1 MVNMSTMSN
10 RYTTGTPGIE
20 IIERVGLSNFTQ
32 PYRGTAWMLGPLK
45 RGPIGV
51 PIPVMSLESY
61 NRIYGDPGDS
71 LWHLYEKGD
80 YVLPDAVE
88 GFFRTGD
95 GSGILWITR
104 VGNGD
109 SGRSAELTLKN
120 RMGQDCLKITAA
132 NPGRWGGG
140 ELHLGRL
147 PIVMM
152 TPRTFTVYAPG
163 VQANEY
169 EGGAVA
175 FDSVSGVV
183 PITGNTGAN
192 DDGLA
197 VFSVSA
203 QYNLPV
209 LGVKMPPEVGEIDY
223 DLYASVGSVD
233 YDTVTSL
240 TGTAF
245 SVSGATLTGTGSTF
259 TTELGVG
266 DTLLIND
273 EVVASVIAIA
283 DDLNATLDYT
293 FPDGY
298 EISTVGFPNVEV
310 SGSGTTFTADFAVG
324 DMFYLMV
331 DGEYEAR
338 TVAAVVSDTLLQL
351 ETGFEFSVAAS
362 TAYKENYRLD
372 FGDSALEPG
381 TVRVGSLLIDPTD
394 FSNLVEVAE
403 VIEDTDASL
412 VVRIQKRFSQ
422 TFTAESVYMVAEYGK
437 VSYDPIGIED
447 EGLSVEIFQ
456 GKRYPATHFGLAI
469 YFRGREAIRVDDA
482 SLDPSD
488 PFFVEPLVNDFNI
501 AYRTG
506 TENYY
511 SWVTV
516 ESLLNDIYTTNAA
529 NDMRP
534 ANGSGEIRQLQ
545 ATRLYTDADFFDYG
559 SVENAAL
566 YPNPYEF
573 PRGFT
578 RSTGGSAPQVLDGYV
593 STSGTSV
600 TGISTEFSQVCEV
613 GDYLFDPASGES
625 RKVVSIQGDGAMSLE
640 SAFSSD
646 LSNQEVVV
654 LGWIDIDP
662 SQDLSNFASVGD
674 HFTVV
679 FPSRLKGGYDGDVG
693 EISSY
698 EYMRYANPD
707 ANILENAVFG
717 LNMGTIRIA
726 VPDVDSIAIQK
737 AFISYCEQKAYEFR
751 ATIPLNYN
759 SAILAES
766 FISRDIGRSNNVSVA
781 WPSYAHIQNPLAAG
795 DRLINLCG
803 DIMGGES
810 ARAVAYEGWMRPFAG
825 LSARLPRVRK
835 LPYQVNLQN
844 QELINTSGIQ
854 PIRTISGNVV
864 VFGARGPASQEVFE
878 LLHVSRTQREYIRIF
893 LEASTLMEK
902 LFLPKDPLIIE
913 HLIMTLTSFA
923 QREYAKGAFD
933 RQVNF
938 SSAISIENASQ
949 NTGYGAVSLA
959 RGRVEIAFSWRP
971 PEIVEVISITCSP
984 QGLTMNAGNRSLYEY
999 ARSQG

>member
-1 MVNMSTMSN
+1 MVNLTTMSN

-32 PYRGTAWMLGPLK
+32 PYRGTAWLLGPMK
-45 RGPIGV
+45 RGPVGV

-61 NRIYGDPGDS
+61 NTIYGDPGDA

-80 YVLPDAVE
+80 YLLPDAVE

-95 GSGILWITR
+95 GAGILWLTR
-104 VGNGD
+104 VGNGEQ
-109 SGRSAELTLKN
+109 GRPAELILKN
-120 RMGQDCLKITAA
+120 RLGQECLKVSAA

-140 ELHLGRL
+140 EIHLDRL
-147 PIVMM
+147 PLVMM
-152 TPRTFTVYAPG
+152 TPRTFTVYAPD
-163 VQANEY
+163 VQPNEF

-175 FDSVSGVV
+175 FDSVSGVI

-209 LGVKMPPEVGEIDY
+209 LGVKGPPEIAQIDY
-223 DLYASVGSVD
+223 SRHAAVGNVNYS
-233 YDTVTSL
+233 TITPL
-240 TGTAF
+240 TGSGWA
-245 SVSGATLTGTGSTF
+245 VSGTAVTATGSAL
-259 TTELGVG
+259 TTEVSVG

-273 EVVASVIAIA
+273 EIVVRVATVP
-283 DDLNATLDYT
+283 DDSSMTVDYT
-293 FPDGY
+293 FPGGY
-298 EISTVGFPNVEV
+298 EISTIGPPNVEV
-310 SGSGTTFTADFAVG
+310 VGTGTTFTADFQVG

-351 ETGFEFSVAAS
+351 ETGFEFSVTDS
-362 TAYKENYRLD
+362 TAYKENYLVD
-372 FGDSALEPG
+372 FGDSIPEPG
-381 TVRVGSLLIDPTD
+381 TVRVGSLLIDPTN
-394 FSNLVEVAE
+394 FSHLIEVAE
-403 VIEDTDASL
+403 VVEDTETSL
-412 VVRIQKRFSQ
+412 VVRIAERFYQ

-437 VSYDPIGIED
+437 VAFNPVGIES
-447 EGLSVEIFQ
+447 EGLSVEIFPA
-456 GKRYPATHFGLAI
+456 KRYPATHFGIAI
-469 YFRGREAIRVDDA
+469 HFRGREAIRVDDA

-511 SWVTV
+511 SWVVV
-516 ESLLNDIYTTNAA
+516 ESLLTDVYTTNAA

-534 ANGSGEIRQLQ
+534 ANGAGQIRQLEP
-545 ATRLYTDADFFDYG
+545 TRLYTDADFFDYG
-559 SVENAAL
+559 SVAGAAL
-566 YPNPYEF
+566 YPNPYDL

-578 RSTGGSAPQVLDGYV
+578 RAVEGSPPQVLDGFV
-593 STSGTSV
+593 STSGTAV

-613 GDYLFDPASGES
+613 GDYLFDPESGES
-625 RKVVSIQGDGAMSLE
+625 RRIVTIQTDGAMTLE
-640 SAFSSD
+640 TGFTAD
-646 LSNQEVVV
+646 LTNQDVVV
-654 LGWIDIDP
+654 LGWIDIDA
-662 SQDLSNFASVGD
+662 SQDLTNFASAGD
-674 HFTVV
+674 RFTIT
-679 FPSRLKGGYDGDVG
+679 FPSRLKGGYDGDIG
-693 EISSY
+693 SISSY

-707 ANILENAVFG
+707 SNILEDAVFG
-717 LNMGTIRIA
+717 LNMGMIRIA
-726 VPDVDSIAIQK
+726 VPDIDSIAIQK

-781 WPSYAHIQNPLAAG
+781 WPSYAYIQSPMAAG

-803 DIMGGES
+803 DVMGGES

-835 LPYQVNLQN
+835 LPYQVSLQS

-854 PIRTISGNVV
+854 PIRTISGNIV
-864 VFGARGPASQEVFE
+864 VFGARGPAAQEVFE

-902 LFLPKDPLIIE
+902 LFMPKDPLIIE

-971 PEIVEVISITCSP
+971 PEVVEVISITCSP
-984 QGLTMNAGNRSLYEY
+984 QGLTMSTGNRSLYEY
-999 ARSQG
+999 ARSQ